1 MASKGTIALQLQINT
16 IFKDTKSAVAELNKS
31 LQNIKID
38 KSITNDFGSNL
49 IKSIKEKGQ
58 EIQDVMQKING
69 TEYTGVND
77 KYFNDLFKS
86 LSSKIEELKQL
97 QDNLKQ
103 LQISNKSQDP
113 SQDLATAKN
122 ELVSYQTELQKV
134 TKTVDTFEERLSQLD
149 PLDQAQAY
157 QNVSSA
163 LQKFK
168 AQQDVI
174 ATQVVD
180 QKKKI
185 ADLTTACGEY
195 AKKEKEVA
203 QAQTDVQ
210 EAQKDINKVLEEAD
224 RLQTAGL
231 DSMTGIKKATT
242 EHTKEINE
250 QAAALKAKEKA
261 EKEANQATEE
271 YRQAQIKIA
280 EAEKQATEAT
290 KERISALEQD
300 TTKTLIEYQSAAN
313 QGAKSTNDLS
323 AALESSIV
331 KWGSFTAIVHAAINA
346 VQDIVS
352 TYQELDDNLSAIS
365 AVSGIATESLWG
377 NMPQMID
384 NANSLALSVDDLTN
398 GMLLFYQQGLSTEE
412 TEIRLNAA
420 GKMAAISQQDL
431 STAVDQLTSTM
442 NAFGMSGDDAAN
454 VVDVFANMA
463 GKTATDVEELAT
475 AMARTASI
483 AKNAGMTFEQTTA
496 FIATM
501 EETTRLSAE
510 TIGNSMKSIIA
521 RFQKLKTDP
530 ESLLEDGVNAN
541 DIEKA
546 LKKANV
552 ALRDTEG
559 NFRNI
564 GDVIMELSAKWNTLD
579 TNTQKYIAT
588 MAAGTQ
594 QSSNFIALVSN
605 NQSNID
611 NLAYAMDAAGAAEQQ
626 FSAVSDN
633 LSSALKRL
641 DNNFTALKTSF
652 FNSSSSLTSFVNLL
666 ASAVGALAKIPGP
679 IKEISLV
686 MTALTLIMTKH
697 NLQVQ
702 KRIQSAY
709 QEVAVDAQSYAQ
721 KIADAKGNQAEITA
735 ILENVDAHARLI
747 AAKKGLNQAETEEL
761 VTKAKSAV
769 ANAAEAKELDIITKE
784 LNKSS
789 VSLANFG
796 SQGVG
801 IVSALKASFTSLF
814 SFISTSIAEI
824 GALAMANP
832 VLATIGVAL
841 AAVTA
846 GVAIYTTAINE
857 ESKAI
862 QENIDKLKE
871 EQETL
876 STEQQKHEE
885 NAQTLSD
892 YADKLKEAYKQG
904 QDLTDIKKELAEK
917 FSDEQDIVN
926 ATQGSYEDLA
936 NTLDEVI
943 KREEELAKQK
953 KYESAIAVEQERAA
967 ETDKFETAWNQR
979 NPFAKSKRA
988 SSRTYTD
995 RESGKELTEDQAK
1008 AQYRRET
1015 DEGVSWDTYKAA
1027 NFDEKIIYTLTN
1039 AEGKEFW
1046 SGTEEE
1052 YKEKIK
1058 ELAQNFYSADDA
1070 FNMLAQSGEASGDA
1084 VADTQKSKILSLI
1097 SQFGDSPFGED
1108 GKVTDVAKEQA
1119 QAIQETFAQAKEE
1132 LGVSFDD
1139 FYNFLLGNYSSLSDK
1154 AYQDIS
1160 NFVVNLNAKNQ
1171 QALEDG
1177 LDPSVGDQIISN
1189 AADNYEQH
1197 FQDAFSHLAD
1207 YDIISED
1214 DARNLSEKNLN
1225 LLVEAFDA
1233 GGKDA
1238 AKTLLDLIQGNLDD
1252 ALKNIKIEPDD
1263 LEGVIG
1269 QLETAIGDSIEN
1281 LDTSDLSN
1289 TLSQLFSAFDN
1300 GDINTSQ
1307 FILALQAIASTSD
1320 EANAALSPLISSL
1333 QSLSAAS
1340 QDSFTSMESVSQ
1352 TWSDFGTNLGY
1363 IQQLASDTGISLD
1376 ELKSVAEAL
1385 GMSVD
1390 EMIASGNLTQIG
1402 EQFFANAEDAET
1414 WANSLMGLTD
1424 SQLAQ
1429 AQAEQEAVAA
1439 NAQAAATEL
1448 ASRAADLEAKA
1459 ADIEATGA
1467 EINANNELIDSQGN
1481 VILSADEL
1489 ADAQKQVNEQFEATT
1504 PAVKKHNVANNKTA
1518 STYSKLAAEVRAYA
1532 SSLKSQSAEQKSA
1545 ADAATAKASYIA
1557 NLRTQLQSAKKDW
1570 QNYGK
1575 AAGSGS
1581 KGGGDRGGSGSAADN
1596 INEATEA
1603 LEEQKK
1609 ALQEQQKALEKS
1621 KQALE
1626 DQKKALEDQKK
1637 ALEETNKQLQEN
1649 YKLYV
1654 ELIKSRL
1661 NDEID
1666 RQTTRIEAFYDAIKD
1681 TIQSEIDSFNDQ
1693 LDALKKQADELKSK
1707 ADELQDAA
1715 EQQEDSI
1722 NKLYDAAQAYYDAA
1736 QDGLDNQIDSYDR
1749 VIDRNKEHID
1759 LLNEQKD
1766 AIQDQIDAL
1775 DTAADSESKLL
1786 ALEKARD
1793 ALANARN
1800 QKTRMVLTNGG
1811 GWRLR
1816 TDKSEISNA
1825 QSNLTSAQRDY
1836 QKEILERQQKKIE
1849 EQTNEIEKQNDNLE
1863 NIKSDLED
1871 QKDALDDIKDQWDK
1885 AQDALGKTT
1894 SELEEQTNLIRQFQY
1909 GNDASRLDQLSNF
1922 SGQVS
1927 NNNQQQQAASDATNR
1942 ANEASNKYDQ
1952 QSNEDVQ
1959 GSIAEAIKKLEEQ
1972 QNQADEALKQY
1983 FENQLSNNAETAQIQ
1998 QEMKDLIS
2006 QMVNGQIGQL
2016 ENFAQFYETINGALE
2031 QANTNASQT
2040 ADYINNINAAIDR
2053 YDEWSNRLDMTTDEI
2068 NQRQAIMNEIN
2079 NATLGS
2085 LLEGGSTFGQLQG
2098 QYEQIV
2104 RNNDEAERIQDQID
2118 GLDEQANVIQAQIDA
2133 LKEQENKIAEQEKEL
2148 SNANSNKT
2156 ANAAKAAGNTAA
2168 SGAKTAGLGIQ
2179 ANADKNTNQMV
2190 NALNG
2195 LNSKIEESMKQAA
2208 ADAAAKVVEN
2218 SSKGFSTLREAVGG
2232 PFGKFGSGSKG
2243 TQIGFSQGG
2252 VDDFT
2257 KTVAIHGTKNRPE
2270 LVLNN
2275 SQSAAL
2281 FKYIDSM
2288 TRIPTLSSA
2297 GSARNALMGFGTT
2310 NNTNNNGTNFTNCE
2324 FNVESNADNL
2334 DSLVQDLKQSASIRR

>member
-134 TKTVDTFEERLSQLD
+134 TKTVDTLGERLSQLD

-168 AQQDVI
+168 AQQDAI

-185 ADLTTACGEY
+185 ADLTTACDEY

-224 RLQTAGL
+224 RLQTSGL

-250 QAAALKAKEKA
+250 QAAALKAKEKI

-271 YRQAQIKIA
+271 YRQAQIKII

-331 KWGSFTAIVHAAINA
+331 KWGSFTAIVRAAINA

-365 AVSGIATESLWG
+365 AVSGITTESLWG

-442 NAFGMSGDDAAN
+442 NAFGMTGDDAAN

-521 RFQKLKTDP
+521 RFQKLKADP

-541 DIEKA
+541 DVEKA

-564 GDVIMELSAKWNTLD
+564 GDVIMELSAKWDTLD

-594 QSSNFIALVSN
+594 QSSNFIALVGN

-666 ASAVGALAKIPGP
+666 ASAVDALAKIPGP

-721 KIADAKGNQAEITA
+721 KIADAQGNQAEITA

-747 AAKKGLNQAETEEL
+747 AAKKGLNQTETEEL

-769 ANAAEAKELDIITKE
+769 ANAAEAKELDVITKE
-784 LNKSS
+784 LNKGSI
-789 VSLANFG
+789 SLANFG

-814 SFISTSIAEI
+814 SFISTSITEI

-832 VLATIGVAL
+832 VLAAIGVAL
-841 AAVTA
+841 ATVTA

-904 QDLTDIKKELAEK
+904 QDLTNIKKELAEK

-936 NTLDEVI
+936 NTLDDVI
-943 KREEELAKQK
+943 KKEEELAKQK
-953 KYESAIAVEQERAA
+953 KYESAVTGEQERAA
-967 ETDKFETAWNQR
+967 ETDKFETAWNQK
-979 NPFAKSKRA
+979 NPFAKSKRT
-988 SSRTYTD
+988 SSRTYID
-995 RESGKELTEDQAK
+995 RDSGKELTEEEAH
-1008 AQYRRET
+1008 AQHNKVNSK
-1015 DEGVSWDTYKAA
+1015 VSWDAYKAA
-1027 NFDEKIIYTLTN
+1027 NFNEKITYTLTD
-1039 AEGKEFW
+1039 AKGEPFW

-1052 YKEKIK
+1052 YKAKIK

-1119 QAIQETFAQAKEE
+1119 QAIQDTFAQAKEE

-1252 ALKNIKIEPDD
+1252 VLKNIKIEPDD

-1289 TLSQLFSAFDN
+1289 ILSQLFSAFDN
-1300 GDINTSQ
+1300 GDINTAQ

-1352 TWSDFGTNLGY
+1352 TWSDFGTNLSY

-1385 GMSVD
+1385 GMTID
-1390 EMIASGNLTQIG
+1390 EIIASANLTQIG
-1402 EQFFANAEDAET
+1402 TQFFANAENADT
-1414 WANSLMGLTD
+1414 LTNSLVGLTD

-1429 AQAEQEAVAA
+1429 AQAEQEAASA
-1439 NAQAAATEL
+1439 NAEAAAAQARSSATVL
-1448 ASRAADLEAKA
+1448 NAKA
-1459 ADIEATGA
+1459 DEIEAYAGTHSA
-1467 EINANNELIDSQGN
+1467 MNSLIPANSELMKSAID
-1481 VILSADEL
+1481 VAK
-1489 ADAQKQVNEQFEATT
+1489 AQKELNVQMEAET
-1504 PAVKKHNVANNKTA
+1504 PAVNDLTSSAKTT
-1518 STYSKLAAEVRAYA
+1518 SVTYGELAAKIRAYA
-1532 SSLKSQSAEQKSA
+1532 SELEASADKEDAAKVA
-1545 ADAATAKASYIA
+1545 ADAKASYIA

-1581 KGGGDRGGSGSAADN
+1581 KGGGSGGSGSAADN
-1596 INEATEA
+1596 VNEATEA
-1603 LEEQKK
+1603 LEKQKK

-1715 EQQEDSI
+1715 DQQEDSL

-1736 QDGLDNQIDSYDR
+1736 QDGLDNQIDAYDR
-1749 VIDRNKEHID
+1749 IIDHNKEHID

-1825 QSNLTSAQRDY
+1825 QSNLASAQRDY

-1849 EQTNEIEKQNDNLE
+1849 EQTDEIEKQNDNLE

-1909 GNDASRLDQLSNF
+1909 GNDASRQDQLSNF

-1972 QNQADEALKQY
+1972 QNQADEALKKY

-1998 QEMKDLIS
+1998 QEVKDLIN

-2079 NATLGS
+2079 NATLSS
-2085 LLEGGSTFGQLQG
+2085 LLEGGSTFGQLQE

-2104 RNNDEAERIQDQID
+2104 RNNDEAKRIQGQID
-2118 GLDEQANVIQAQIDA
+2118 GLGEQANVIQTQINA
-2133 LKEQENKIAEQEKEL
+2133 LKEQENKISEQEKEL

-2168 SGAKTAGLGIQ
+2168 SGAKTAGSGIQ
-2179 ANADKNTNQMV
+2179 TNADKNAGKIV
-2190 NALNG
+2190 NAI
-2195 LNSKIEESMKQAA
+2195 NSKDISVTIQET
-2208 ADAAAKVVEN
+2208 
-2218 SSKGFSTLREAVGG
+2218 SKGSGG
-2232 PFGKFGSGSKG
+2232 GSGKYLMARYNTG
-2243 TQIGFSQGG
+2243 GMLGFSHGG
-2252 VDDFT
+2252 VDDVT
-2257 KTVAIHGTKNRPE
+2257 TVAAVHGSKNRPE

-2297 GSARNALMGFGTT
+2297 GSARNALMGFSTT

>member
-122 ELVSYQTELQKV
+122 ELVSYQSELQKV
-134 TKTVDTFEERLSQLD
+134 TKTVDTLEERLSQLD

-168 AQQDVI
+168 AQQDAI

-250 QAAALKAKEKA
+250 QAAALKAKEKT

-271 YRQAQIKIA
+271 YRQAQIKIT

-331 KWGSFTAIVHAAINA
+331 KWGSFTAIVRAAINA

-365 AVSGIATESLWG
+365 AVSGITTESLWG

-521 RFQKLKTDP
+521 RFQKLKADP

-541 DIEKA
+541 DVEKA

-564 GDVIMELSAKWNTLD
+564 GDVIMELSAKWDTLD

-594 QSSNFIALVSN
+594 QSSNFIALVGN

-666 ASAVGALAKIPGP
+666 ASAVDALAKIPGP

-721 KIADAKGNQAEITA
+721 KIADAQGNQAEITA

-784 LNKSS
+784 LNKGS

-936 NTLDEVI
+936 NTLDDVI

-953 KYESAIAVEQERAA
+953 KYESAVTGEQERAA
-967 ETDKFETAWNQR
+967 ETDKFETAWNQK
-979 NPFAKSKRA
+979 NPFAKSKRT
-988 SSRTYTD
+988 SSRTYVD
-995 RESGKELTEDQAK
+995 RDSGKELTEEEAH
-1008 AQYRRET
+1008 AQHNKVNSK
-1015 DEGVSWDTYKAA
+1015 VSWDAYKAA
-1027 NFDEKIIYTLTN
+1027 NFDEKITYTLTD
-1039 AEGKEFW
+1039 AKGEPFW

-1052 YKEKIK
+1052 YKAKIK

-1119 QAIQETFAQAKEE
+1119 QAIQDTFAQAKEE

-1189 AADNYEQH
+1189 AANNYEQH

-1252 ALKNIKIEPDD
+1252 VLKNIEIKPDD
-1263 LEGVIG
+1263 LESVTE
-1269 QLETAIGDSIEN
+1269 QLKTAIGDSIEN

-1300 GDINTSQ
+1300 EDINTSQ

-1352 TWSDFGTNLGY
+1352 TWSDFGTNLSY

-1385 GMSVD
+1385 GTSVD

-1518 STYSKLAAEVRAYA
+1518 STYSELAAEVRAYA

-1581 KGGGDRGGSGSAADN
+1581 KGGGSGGSGSAADN
-1596 INEATEA
+1596 VNEATEA
-1603 LEEQKK
+1603 LEKQKK

-1666 RQTTRIEAFYDAIKD
+1666 RQTTRIEAFYGAIKD

-1707 ADELQDAA
+1707 ADELQDVAD
-1715 EQQEDSI
+1715 QQEDSL

-1736 QDGLDNQIDSYDR
+1736 QNGLDNQIDAYDR
-1749 VIDRNKEHID
+1749 IIDHNKEHID

-1825 QSNLTSAQRDY
+1825 QSNLASAQRDY

-1849 EQTNEIEKQNDNLE
+1849 EQTDEIEKQNDNLE

-1909 GNDASRLDQLSNF
+1909 GNDASRQDQLSNF

-1972 QNQADEALKQY
+1972 QNQADEALKKY

-1998 QEMKDLIS
+1998 QEMKDLIN

-2031 QANTNASQT
+2031 QANSNATQT

-2079 NATLGS
+2079 NATLSS
-2085 LLEGGSTFGQLQG
+2085 LLEGGSTFGQLQE

-2104 RNNDEAERIQDQID
+2104 RNNDEAKRIQGQID
-2118 GLDEQANVIQAQIDA
+2118 GLDEQANVIQTQINA
-2133 LKEQENKIAEQEKEL
+2133 LKEQENKISEQEKEL

-2168 SGAKTAGLGIQ
+2168 SGAKTAGSGIQ
-2179 ANADKNTNQMV
+2179 TNADKNAGRIV
-2190 NALNG
+2190 NAI
-2195 LNSKIEESMKQAA
+2195 NSKDISVTIQET
-2208 ADAAAKVVEN
+2208 
-2218 SSKGFSTLREAVGG
+2218 SKGSGG
-2232 PFGKFGSGSKG
+2232 GSGKYLMARYNTG
-2243 TQIGFSQGG
+2243 GMLGFSHGG
-2252 VDDFT
+2252 VDDVT
-2257 KTVAIHGTKNRPE
+2257 TVAAVHGSKNRPE

-2297 GSARNALMGFGTT
+2297 GSARNALMGFNTT

>member
-134 TKTVDTFEERLSQLD
+134 TKTVDTLEERLSQLD

-168 AQQDVI
+168 AQQDAI

-185 ADLTTACGEY
+185 ADLTTACDEY

-250 QAAALKAKEKA
+250 QAAALKAKEKT

-271 YRQAQIKIA
+271 YRQAQIKIT

-331 KWGSFTAIVHAAINA
+331 KWGSFTAIVRAAINA

-365 AVSGIATESLWG
+365 AVSGITTESLWG

-521 RFQKLKTDP
+521 RFQKLKADP

-541 DIEKA
+541 DVEKA

-564 GDVIMELSAKWNTLD
+564 GDVIMELSAKWDTLD

-594 QSSNFIALVSN
+594 QSSNFIALVGN

-666 ASAVGALAKIPGP
+666 ASAVDALAKIPGP

-721 KIADAKGNQAEITA
+721 KIADAQGNQAEITA

-769 ANAAEAKELDIITKE
+769 ANAAEAKELDVITKE
-784 LNKSS
+784 LNKGS

-936 NTLDEVI
+936 NTLDDVI

-953 KYESAIAVEQERAA
+953 KYESAVTGEQERAA
-967 ETDKFETAWNQR
+967 ETDKFETAWNQK
-979 NPFAKSKRA
+979 NPFAESKRT
-988 SSRTYTD
+988 SSRTYVD
-995 RESGKELTEDQAK
+995 RDSGKELTEEEAH
-1008 AQYRRET
+1008 AQHNKVNSK
-1015 DEGVSWDTYKAA
+1015 VSWDAYKAA
-1027 NFDEKIIYTLTN
+1027 NFDEKITYTLTN
-1039 AEGKEFW
+1039 AKGKKFW

-1119 QAIQETFAQAKEE
+1119 QAIQDTFAQAKEE

-1352 TWSDFGTNLGY
+1352 TWSDFGTNLSY

-1518 STYSKLAAEVRAYA
+1518 STYSELAAEVRAYA

-1581 KGGGDRGGSGSAADN
+1581 KGGGGSGGSGSAADN
-1596 INEATEA
+1596 VNEATEA
-1603 LEEQKK
+1603 LEKQKK
-1609 ALQEQQKALEKS
+1609 ALQEQEKALEKS

-1661 NDEID
+1661 NNEID

-1715 EQQEDSI
+1715 EQQEDSL

-1736 QDGLDNQIDSYDR
+1736 QDGLDNQIDSYDK

-1825 QSNLTSAQRDY
+1825 QSNLASAQRDY

-1849 EQTNEIEKQNDNLE
+1849 EQTDEIEKQNDNLE

-1909 GNDASRLDQLSNF
+1909 GNDASRQDQLSNF

-1972 QNQADEALKQY
+1972 QNQADEALKKY

-1998 QEMKDLIS
+1998 QEMKDLIN

-2085 LLEGGSTFGQLQG
+2085 LLEGGSTFGQLQE

-2104 RNNDEAERIQDQID
+2104 RNNDEAKRIQGQID
-2118 GLDEQANVIQAQIDA
+2118 GLDEQANVIQTQINA
-2133 LKEQENKIAEQEKEL
+2133 LKEQENKISEQEKEL

-2168 SGAKTAGLGIQ
+2168 SGAKTAGSGIQ
-2179 ANADKNTNQMV
+2179 TNADKNAGRIV
-2190 NALNG
+2190 NAI
-2195 LNSKIEESMKQAA
+2195 NSKDISVTIQET
-2208 ADAAAKVVEN
+2208 
-2218 SSKGFSTLREAVGG
+2218 SKGSGG
-2232 PFGKFGSGSKG
+2232 GSGKYLMARYNTG
-2243 TQIGFSQGG
+2243 GMLGFSHGG
-2252 VDDFT
+2252 VDDVT
-2257 KTVAIHGTKNRPE
+2257 TVAAVHGSKNRPE

-2297 GSARNALMGFGTT
+2297 GSARNALMGFNTT

>member
-134 TKTVDTFEERLSQLD
+134 TKTVDTLEERLSQLD

-168 AQQDVI
+168 VQQDAI

-271 YRQAQIKIA
+271 YRQVQIKIA

-313 QGAKSTNDLS
+313 QSAKSTNDLS

-331 KWGSFTAIVHAAINA
+331 KWGSFTAIVRAAINA

-377 NMPQMID
+377 DMPQMID

-454 VVDVFANMA
+454 VVDVFAKIA

-530 ESLLEDGVNAN
+530 DSLLEDGVNAN

-564 GDVIMELSAKWNTLD
+564 GDVIMELSAKWDTLD

-594 QSSNFIALVSN
+594 QSSNFIALVGN

-626 FSAVSDN
+626 FSVVSDN

-652 FNSSSSLTSFVNLL
+652 FDSSSSLTSFVNLL
-666 ASAVGALAKIPGP
+666 ASAVDALAKIPGP

-702 KRIQSAY
+702 KRIQNAY

-721 KIADAKGNQAEITA
+721 KIADAQGNQAEITA

-747 AAKKGLNQAETEEL
+747 AAKKGLNQTETEEL

-769 ANAAEAKELDIITKE
+769 ANAAEAKELDVITKE
-784 LNKSS
+784 LNKGSI
-789 VSLANFG
+789 SLANFG

-824 GALAMANP
+824 GALAMSNP
-832 VLATIGVAL
+832 VLAAIGVAL

-846 GVAIYTTAINE
+846 GVAIYTAAINE

-862 QENIDKLKE
+862 QKNIDKLKE

-876 STEQQKHEE
+876 NTEQQKHEE

-892 YADKLKEAYKQG
+892 YAGKLKEAYKQG

-936 NTLDEVI
+936 NTLDDVI

-953 KYESAIAVEQERAA
+953 KYESAIAGEQERAA

-979 NPFAKSKRA
+979 NPFAKSKRT

-1015 DEGVSWDTYKAA
+1015 GEGVSWDTYKAA
-1027 NFDEKIIYTLTN
+1027 NFDEKITYTLTD
-1039 AEGKEFW
+1039 AKGEPFW

-1052 YKEKIK
+1052 YKAKIK

-1119 QAIQETFAQAKEE
+1119 QAIQDTFAQAKEE

-1139 FYNFLLGNYSSLSDK
+1139 FYNFLFGNYSSLSDK

-1160 NFVVNLNAKNQ
+1160 NFVVNLNTKNQ

-1189 AADNYEQH
+1189 AANNYEQH

-1252 ALKNIKIEPDD
+1252 VLKNIEIKPDD
-1263 LEGVIG
+1263 LESVTE
-1269 QLETAIGDSIEN
+1269 QLKTAIGDSIEN

-1289 TLSQLFSAFDN
+1289 TLSQLFSAFN
-1300 GDINTSQ
+1300 GGDINTSQ

-1333 QSLSAAS
+1333 QSLSAVS

-1352 TWSDFGTNLGY
+1352 TWSDFGTNLSY
-1363 IQQLASDTGISLD
+1363 IQQMASDTGISLD

-1518 STYSKLAAEVRAYA
+1518 STYSELAAEVRAYA

-1545 ADAATAKASYIA
+1545 ADAATAKANYIA

-1581 KGGGDRGGSGSAADN
+1581 KGGGGSGGRGSAADN
-1596 INEATEA
+1596 VNEATEA
-1603 LEEQKK
+1603 LEKQKK

-1626 DQKKALEDQKK
+1626 DQKKALENQKK

-1681 TIQSEIDSFNDQ
+1681 TIQSEIDSFNNQ

-1715 EQQEDSI
+1715 EQQEDSL

-1736 QDGLDNQIDSYDR
+1736 QDGLDNQIDSYDK

-1849 EQTNEIEKQNDNLE
+1849 EQTDEIEKQNDNLE

-1871 QKDALDDIKDQWDK
+1871 QKDVLDDIKDQWDK

-1909 GNDASRLDQLSNF
+1909 GNDASRQDQLSNF

-1998 QEMKDLIS
+1998 QEMKDLIN

-2133 LKEQENKIAEQEKEL
+2133 LKEQENKISEQEKEL

-2168 SGAKTAGLGIQ
+2168 SGARAAGAGVQ
-2179 ANADKNTNQMV
+2179 QSVDNA
-2190 NALNG
+2190 A
-2195 LNSKIEESMKQAA
+2195 SKISRTIAEKEF
-2208 ADAAAKVVEN
+2208 KVEVHEN
-2218 SSKGFSTLREAVGG
+2218 SRVGNQGSTRVGNKQISAIMNVGGTLGFSR
-2232 PFGKFGSGSKG
+2232 
-2243 TQIGFSQGG
+2243 GG
-2252 VDDFT
+2252 VDDVT
-2257 KTVAIHGTKNRPE
+2257 RTVAVHGTKNRPE
-2270 LVLNN
+2270 LILNN

>member
-1 MASKGTIALQLQINT
+1 MATKGNINLQLNINT
-16 IFKDTKSAVAELNKS
+16 QFTNVKSAVDAFQKQLS
-31 LQNIKID
+31 NIKID
-38 KSITNDFGSNL
+38 ANFSNSKGLADNFSKQADQIKAKLQELNNFDFNSRSSKDYANLLLDIKTQYAQLSAAVNDYKVSL
-49 IKSIKEKGQ
+49 EKEKSEVQDKLKTEQ
-58 EIQDVMQKING
+58 EN
-69 TEYTGVND
+69 
-77 KYFNDLFKS
+77 
-86 LSSKIEELKQL
+86 L
-97 QDNLKQ
+97 QTL
-103 LQISNKSQDP
+103 
-113 SQDLATAKN
+113 
-122 ELVSYQTELQKV
+122 
-134 TKTVDTFEERLSQLD
+134 
-149 PLDQAQAY
+149 
-157 QNVSSA
+157 
-163 LQKFK
+163 
-168 AQQDVI
+168 
-174 ATQVVD
+174 
-180 QKKKI
+180 
-185 ADLTTACGEY
+185 
-195 AKKEKEVA
+195 KEK
-203 QAQTDVQ
+203 
-210 EAQKDINKVLEEAD
+210 
-224 RLQTAGL
+224 
-231 DSMTGIKKATT
+231 S
-242 EHTKEINE
+242 
-250 QAAALKAKEKA
+250 KA
-261 EKEANQATEE
+261 EKEYIDGFQAYHKALAEAKAQNRELIDDEKLLVATYSSETRTMKQLKEDHKNTNQAKRESQAEIKKLQAANKSYTDLLKTESNVQTRIKTAIETTTAARQDE
-271 YRQAQIKIA
+271 YTAAKNQEAANKSNAAQLQKQT
-280 EAEKQATEAT
+280 EAQNKQAETIRKAAEEEKKAQQIWQQASST
-290 KERISALEQD
+290 FVDDFQKAASSSDELTSALDRQI
-300 TTKTLIEYQSAAN
+300 TKWTSLGFIVAT
-313 QGAKSTNDLS
+313 AKR
-323 AALESSIV
+323 
-331 KWGSFTAIVHAAINA
+331 AIS
-346 VQDIVS
+346 DIVQ

-365 AVSGIATESLWG
+365 AVSGIATDQLWG
-377 NMPQMID
+377 DMPQMID
-384 NANSLALSVDDLTN
+384 NANNLALSIDDLTN

-431 STAVDQLTSTM
+431 ATAVDQLTSTM
-442 NAFGMSGDDAAN
+442 NAFGMEGDDAAN

-483 AKNAGMTFEQTTA
+483 AKNAGMSFEQTTA

-530 ESLLEDGVNAN
+530 DSLLEDGVNAN
-541 DIEKA
+541 DVEKA
-546 LKKANV
+546 LKKADV

-564 GDVIMELSAKWNTLD
+564 GDVIMELSAKWDTLD

-594 QSSNFIALVSN
+594 QSSNFIALVGNYSSN
-605 NQSNID
+605 VA
-611 NLAYAMDAAGAAEQQ
+611 NLAYAMDSAGAAEQQ
-626 FSAVSDN
+626 FSAVSN
-633 LSSALKRL
+633 NISSALTRL
-641 DNNFTALKTSF
+641 DNNWTKLKTSF
-652 FNSSSSLTSFVNLL
+652 SDGRNIIVDVVDVFSNFVGFLADIGPGAITASAGIALLTTKIVLGTIATQKRYATEKLLSVVATSSLSANKKKLALDALLEAQQKKLNKAQAENLL
-666 ASAVGALAKIPGP
+666 LAQGIPPADAATIAGSYGVATANGIQTFSWEALKLQIYKVIEALWLFIANPVGA
-679 IKEISLV
+679 
-686 MTALTLIMTKH
+686 T
-697 NLQVQ
+697 
-702 KRIQSAY
+702 
-709 QEVAVDAQSYAQ
+709 
-721 KIADAKGNQAEITA
+721 ITA
-735 ILENVDAHARLI
+735 IAAALGI
-747 AAKKGLNQAETEEL
+747 AIGTWALYKDSLKET
-761 VTKAKSAV
+761 
-769 ANAAEAKELDIITKE
+769 AKET
-784 LNKSS
+784 
-789 VSLANFG
+789 
-796 SQGVG
+796 Q
-801 IVSALKASFTSLF
+801 
-814 SFISTSIAEI
+814 
-824 GALAMANP
+824 
-832 VLATIGVAL
+832 
-841 AAVTA
+841 
-846 GVAIYTTAINE
+846 NE
-857 ESKAI
+857 
-862 QENIDKLKE
+862 IDKLKE
-871 EQETL
+871 
-876 STEQQKHEE
+876 SIAAH
-885 NAQTLSD
+885 
-892 YADKLKEAYKQG
+892 KEAQKTYEQDAQSLDDYVNKLREAKKNG
-904 QDLTDIKKELAEK
+904 EDLTDIKNEIAEA
-917 FSDEQDIVN
+917 FSDEQDVVI
-926 ATQGSYEDLA
+926 ACQGSYENLIDTLEDTIKKKKELA
-936 NTLDEVI
+936 QQEAYQALKEESQNRKNEKAQLKKEWENKKTAGSESSFKTVYKDSSGKEVNLNDYTRQDVQVGSSYLSGSTTRKETNT
-943 KREEELAKQK
+943 ELAK
-953 KYESAIAVEQERAA
+953 RLGFTA
-967 ETDKFETAWNQR
+967 ETIWTIEDNAGNKLFE
-979 NPFAKSKRA
+979 
-988 SSRTYTD
+988 
-995 RESGKELTEDQAK
+995 
-1008 AQYRRET
+1008 
-1015 DEGVSWDTYKAA
+1015 
-1027 NFDEKIIYTLTN
+1027 
-1039 AEGKEFW
+1039 
-1046 SGTEEE
+1046 GTEEQ
-1052 YKEKIK
+1052 YNAKIK
-1058 ELAQNFYSADDA
+1058 ELTANFYSANDVA
-1070 FNMLAQSGEASGDA
+1070 NTMLQTGFSAESAG
-1084 VADTQKSKILSLI
+1084 SKLSNQQYSQTLSLV
-1097 SQFGDSPFGED
+1097 SQFANSDFLED
-1108 GKVTDVAKEQA
+1108 GQITEKAQQEVAEIEKYYDEIIA
-1119 QAIQETFAQAKEE
+1119 G
-1132 LGVSFDD
+1132 LGVSQEDFLAFLRGDMSELSRETVDILTNQFNQDFGDIISTNDPSAALMSSVQQNIKKGFDD
-1139 FYNFLLGNYSSLSDK
+1139 AVLALIDQGVISQEQAEKLGYSAVQTLKTALDTGGAEFASS
-1154 AYQDIS
+1154 IS
-1160 NFVVNLNAKNQ
+1160 NSLQEIINNATSEIEPDEL
-1171 QALEDG
+1171 LE
-1177 LDPSVGDQIISN
+1177 ISN
-1189 AADNYEQH
+1189 AL
-1197 FQDAFSHLAD
+1197 QDGLANID
-1207 YDIISED
+1207 WSTGDGISE
-1214 DARNLSEKNLN
+1214 
-1225 LLVEAFDA
+1225 F
-1233 GGKDA
+1233 
-1238 AKTLLDLIQGNLDD
+1238 
-1252 ALKNIKIEPDD
+1252 
-1263 LEGVIG
+1263 LEQLT
-1269 QLETAIGDSIEN
+1269 QLETAFPE
-1281 LDTSDLSN
+1281 LT
-1289 TLSQLFSAFDN
+1289 SQLENIREAFGESKIAALALNDAYNQTANATEFFTTATGDGFDSFSAMQAAAEAA
-1300 GDINTSQ
+1300 GLS
-1307 FILALQAIASTSD
+1307 LADLNYYLDEATGHWMMASD
-1320 EANAALSPLISSL
+1320 EAANYAQQIYNADTAQANALLSSAAMKNSL
-1333 QSLSAAS
+1333 LEEVTGMNSAAMAAEGLSAA
-1340 QDSFTSMESVSQ
+1340 QITAAMQ
-1352 TWSDFGTNLGY
+1352 TLSAKK
-1363 IQQLASDTGISLD
+1363 AS
-1376 ELKSVAEAL
+1376 
-1385 GMSVD
+1385 
-1390 EMIASGNLTQIG
+1390 
-1402 EQFFANAEDAET
+1402 
-1414 WANSLMGLTD
+1414 
-1424 SQLAQ
+1424 
-1429 AQAEQEAVAA
+1429 
-1439 NAQAAATEL
+1439 AQAAVDEAQTEYDAAMSSVSSAE
-1448 ASRAADLEAKA
+1448 ASAQASSDKVDTASANANEMVKLTEEEIQKIAEQYPDAAAALGIGQTASGEIGLHSGKNLVTKA
-1459 ADIEATGA
+1459 QKDIIEAA
-1467 EINANNELIDSQGN
+1467 LKLSKAKENLSNINNAQVVL
-1481 VILSADEL
+1481 
-1489 ADAQKQVNEQFEATT
+1489 DA
-1504 PAVKKHNVANNKTA
+1504 
-1518 STYSKLAAEVRAYA
+1518 YSKNLFGAKKGVDGLSKA
-1532 SSLKSQSAEQKSA
+1532 SS
-1545 ADAATAKASYIA
+1545 
-1557 NLRTQLQSAKKDW
+1557 
-1570 QNYGK
+1570 G
-1575 AAGSGS
+1575 
-1581 KGGGDRGGSGSAADN
+1581 GGSGGGGAAEAS
-1596 INEATEA
+1596 NELTDA
-1603 LEEQKK
+1603 LEAQKK
-1609 ALQEQQKALEKS
+1609 ALQEQEKALEKS

-1637 ALEETNKQLQEN
+1637 ALEETNKKLQEN

-1681 TIQSEIDSFNDQ
+1681 TIQSEIDSFNNQ

-1715 EQQEDSI
+1715 EQQEDSL

-1736 QDGLDNQIDSYDR
+1736 QNGLDNQIDSYDK

-1825 QSNLTSAQRDY
+1825 QSNLASAQRDY

-1849 EQTNEIEKQNDNLE
+1849 EQTDEIEKQNDNLE

-1871 QKDALDDIKDQWDK
+1871 QKDVLDDIKDQWDK

-1909 GNDASRLDQLSNF
+1909 GNDASRQDQLSNF

-1972 QNQADEALKQY
+1972 QNQADEALKKY

-1998 QEMKDLIS
+1998 QEMKDLIN

-2104 RNNDEAERIQDQID
+2104 RNNDEAEKIQDQID

-2195 LNSKIEESMKQAA
+2195 LNSKIEQSMKQAA

>member
-1 MASKGTIALQLQINT
+1 MASKGTVALQLQIDT
-16 IFKDTKSAVAELNKS
+16 TFKNAKEAVASLNKT
-31 LQNIKID
+31 LEGIKVNS
-38 KSITNDFGSNL
+38 SITNASGEKIVTDAKAKAKEIQEILNQIQGSNY
-49 IKSIKEKGQ
+49 
-58 EIQDVMQKING
+58 N
-69 TEYTGVND
+69 GVND
-77 KYFNDLFKS
+77 KIFNNLFKQ
-86 LSSKIEELKQL
+86 LESKASELKTL
-97 QDNLKQ
+97 QDQLKNIDLNNQSSNPSLDLVNAQDELKNFEKELEVANQ
-103 LQISNKSQDP
+103 L
-113 SQDLATAKN
+113 
-122 ELVSYQTELQKV
+122 
-134 TKTVDTFEERLSQLD
+134 VDE
-149 PLDQAQAY
+149 A
-157 QNVSSA
+157 
-163 LQKFK
+163 
-168 AQQDVI
+168 
-174 ATQVVD
+174 
-180 QKKKI
+180 KKKQDQLSYNKTSDSYREATEAVKSYTAEQNNLIAKVENQKTAI
-185 ADLTTACGEY
+185 ADLEEKQRQYNQSQNEATEVQNQINTALE
-195 AKKEKEVA
+195 
-203 QAQTDVQ
+203 QTD
-210 EAQKDINKVLEEAD
+210 KVLEETN
-224 RLQTAGL
+224 RIREQGL
-231 DSMTGIKKATT
+231 DSMSGQKGMLRELDKEQRENATSAENSADAQENLNNKQAEGT
-242 EHTKEINE
+242 QSAENLASSTKEVGD
-250 QAAALKAKEKA
+250 
-261 EKEANQATEE
+261 
-271 YRQAQIKIA
+271 AQG
-280 EAEKQATEAT
+280 E
-290 KERISALEQD
+290 
-300 TTKTLIEYQSAAN
+300 AAN
-313 QGAKSTNDLS
+313 NTNKLS
-323 AALESSIV
+323 ATLDTAIV
-331 KWGSFTAIVHAAINA
+331 KWVSFRAIVQTAKRA
-346 VQDIVS
+346 VEDIVQ

-365 AVSGIATESLWG
+365 AVSGIATDQLWG

-398 GMLLFYQQGLSTEE
+398 GMLLFYQQGLSAEE

-431 STAVDQLTSTM
+431 ATAVDQLTSTM
-442 NAFGMSGDDAAN
+442 NAFDMEGEDAQN
-454 VVDVFANMA
+454 VVDVFASMA

-541 DIEKA
+541 DVEKA
-546 LKKANV
+546 LKKADV

-564 GDVIMELSAKWNTLD
+564 GDVIMELSSKWDTLD

-594 QSSNFIALVSN
+594 QSSNFIALVGN
-605 NQSNID
+605 YQSNVN
-611 NLAYAMDAAGAAEQQ
+611 NLAYAMDSAGASEQQ
-626 FSAVSDN
+626 FEAISSN
-633 LSSALKRL
+633 LSSAFIRL
-641 DNNFTALKTSF
+641 ENEWTRLKTSF
-652 FNSSSSLTSFVNLL
+652 ADGKNIISSAVDVLSNLL
-666 ASAVGALAKIPGP
+666 HFISDIGPTATLAGGGILLLTTRIVALTVAETARQKIQKLNTVLDTKSYENYNKLAAKIVLVVASFLGLNEAQTQNLL
-679 IKEISLV
+679 IKTGLS
-686 MTALTLIMTKH
+686 
-697 NLQVQ
+697 
-702 KRIQSAY
+702 
-709 QEVAVDAQSYAQ
+709 AVDA
-721 KIADAKGNQAEITA
+721 
-735 ILENVDAHARLI
+735 
-747 AAKKGLNQAETEEL
+747 EEL
-761 VTKAKSAV
+761 VNSAAITGANSVQAASWQLLTGAISGAAKAAW
-769 ANAAEAKELDIITKE
+769 AFIT
-784 LNKSS
+784 SP
-789 VSLANFG
+789 
-796 SQGVG
+796 VG
-801 IVSALKASFTSLF
+801 L
-814 SFISTSIAEI
+814 
-824 GALAMANP
+824 
-832 VLATIGVAL
+832 AL

-846 GVAIYTTAINE
+846 AVGVAALAY
-857 ESKAI
+857 SSY
-862 QENIDKLKE
+862 IDRQKE
-871 EQETL
+871 EATILQDQIDSLKQSAET
-876 STEQQKHEE
+876 H
-885 NAQTLSD
+885 
-892 YADKLKEAYKQG
+892 KEAAQNYIDESNKLEDYIERLQQAKENG
-904 QDLTDIKKELAEK
+904 EDLTDIRKEI
-917 FSDEQDIVN
+917 SDSFDEEALGVDATKTSYDKLTAALQDNI
-926 ATQGSYEDLA
+926 D
-936 NTLDEVI
+936 
-943 KREEELAKQK
+943 KREELIKQETYARLKDEANEKKKEAEQLKNNQKNKKAVGAKITDNSGKEISQEDFEKQYNTNAKKASVGSTYAANSGSSETKEAFAKRMGFTYKVEYEIQDANGNSLFTGTEEDLKKKLAELGKNFYTSSDAT
-953 KYESAIAVEQERAA
+953 IAVEESGLNISDSGLNQSQYSKTLSLVSKYSNENILDGNGDVTDKAQKA
-967 ETDKFETAWNQR
+967 VSELKTFYDQLIQQTGASYDQFIALVNGQETDMSNQVYDAVVQAMSVWGNYANST
-979 NPFAKSKRA
+979 NPAV
-988 SSRTYTD
+988 
-995 RESGKELTEDQAK
+995 QAIEK
-1008 AQYRRET
+1008 QFQ
-1015 DEGVSWDTYKAA
+1015 DIDDTYKKNIDRLKDIKIELPESIIDDASYSLVNSLATAIDTGGEDFAKALAEPLTNLLSDAA
-1027 NFDEKIIYTLTN
+1027 NEIDPSDFSSVVDTIENGLASIDWSDGSSIESYISTLKELEAQYPQLATYIDAIIQSFNDSNVAILRLQDSMNSVTSATDFLSTAVNDGYDSIAEMESAAEAAGLKLSDLGFYLDETSVKWKILSSSAQEA
-1039 AEGKEFW
+1039 AEGIRQADEATANNIV
-1046 SGTEEE
+1046 SDQ
-1052 YKEKIK
+1052 IK
-1058 ELAQNFYSADDA
+1058 ANSALSVIAGLNAQKVAQKGLSMTELAAAQASLVAAKKDADA
-1070 FNMLAQSGEASGDA
+1070 QVKLAQSAVDAAQSIVDTYNGRVTAAGEASNAQSQEVDINKENLQAEVDA
-1084 VADTQKSKILSLI
+1084 YNSAMDGIVTRYPDGAAAEGIAKGGGATVA
-1097 SQFGDSPFGED
+1097 GGA
-1108 GKVTDVAKEQA
+1108 GKVLSAAELNASKA
-1119 QAIQETFAQAKEE
+1119 QEM
-1132 LGVSFDD
+1132 L
-1139 FYNFLLGNYSSLSDK
+1139 DK
-1154 AYQDIS
+1154 A
-1160 NFVVNLNAKNQ
+1160 K
-1171 QALEDG
+1171 
-1177 LDPSVGDQIISN
+1177 
-1189 AADNYEQH
+1189 
-1197 FQDAFSHLAD
+1197 
-1207 YDIISED
+1207 
-1214 DARNLSEKNLN
+1214 
-1225 LLVEAFDA
+1225 
-1233 GGKDA
+1233 
-1238 AKTLLDLIQGNLDD
+1238 
-1252 ALKNIKIEPDD
+1252 
-1263 LEGVIG
+1263 
-1269 QLETAIGDSIEN
+1269 
-1281 LDTSDLSN
+1281 
-1289 TLSQLFSAFDN
+1289 
-1300 GDINTSQ
+1300 
-1307 FILALQAIASTSD
+1307 
-1320 EANAALSPLISSL
+1320 AALSAAQEQANQINDAIGILDAYKSSVL
-1333 QSLSAAS
+1333 GAS
-1340 QDSFTSMESVSQ
+1340 
-1352 TWSDFGTNLGY
+1352 N
-1363 IQQLASDTGISLD
+1363 
-1376 ELKSVAEAL
+1376 
-1385 GMSVD
+1385 
-1390 EMIASGNLTQIG
+1390 
-1402 EQFFANAEDAET
+1402 
-1414 WANSLMGLTD
+1414 
-1424 SQLAQ
+1424 
-1429 AQAEQEAVAA
+1429 
-1439 NAQAAATEL
+1439 
-1448 ASRAADLEAKA
+1448 
-1459 ADIEATGA
+1459 
-1467 EINANNELIDSQGN
+1467 
-1481 VILSADEL
+1481 
-1489 ADAQKQVNEQFEATT
+1489 
-1504 PAVKKHNVANNKTA
+1504 AVKGLGD
-1518 STYSKLAAEVRAYA
+1518 S
-1532 SSLKSQSAEQKSA
+1532 
-1545 ADAATAKASYIA
+1545 
-1557 NLRTQLQSAKKDW
+1557 
-1570 QNYGK
+1570 
-1575 AAGSGS
+1575 S
-1581 KGGGDRGGSGSAADN
+1581 KGGSGGGAAEKS
-1596 INEATEA
+1596 NELTDA
-1603 LEEQKK
+1603 LEAQKK
-1609 ALQEQQKALEKS
+1609 ALQEQQKALE
-1621 KQALE
+1621 
-1626 DQKKALEDQKK
+1626 DQKKALENQKK

-1715 EQQEDSI
+1715 EQQEDSL

-1736 QDGLDNQIDSYDR
+1736 QDGLDNQIDSYDK

-1766 AIQDQIDAL
+1766 AIQDQINAL

-1825 QSNLTSAQRDY
+1825 QSNLASAQRDY

-1849 EQTNEIEKQNDNLE
+1849 EQTDEIEKQNDNLE

-1909 GNDASRLDQLSNF
+1909 GNDASRQDQLSNF

-1972 QNQADEALKQY
+1972 QNQADEALKKY

-1998 QEMKDLIS
+1998 QEMKDLIN

-2104 RNNDEAERIQDQID
+2104 RNNDEAEKIQDQID

-2156 ANAAKAAGNTAA
+2156 TNAAKAAGNTAA

-2195 LNSKIEESMKQAA
+2195 LNSKIEQSMKQAA

-2232 PFGKFGSGSKG
+2232 PFGKSGSGSKG

>member
-1 MASKGTIALQLQINT
+1 MASKGTINLQLNIDTQFKNVNT
-16 IFKDTKSAVAELNKS
+16 AVANFQKALS
-31 LQNIKID
+31 NIKID
-38 KSITNDFGSNL
+38 NNFLNVNGIANTFQTQ
-49 IKSIKEKGQ
+49 IE
-58 EIQDVMQKING
+58 EIQ
-69 TEYTGVND
+69 
-77 KYFNDLFKS
+77 KS
-86 LSSKIEELKQL
+86 LSQASTFELSGSSLNEYQDLLKSIQNQYSSLKSSVTDYQVALNNSKDAIQAQITQETQAADAAKKKA
-97 QDNLKQ
+97 DNLRT
-103 LQISNKSQDP
+103 QIS
-113 SQDLATAKN
+113 
-122 ELVSYQTELQKV
+122 EIV
-134 TKTVDTFEERLSQLD
+134 T
-149 PLDQAQAY
+149 
-157 QNVSSA
+157 
-163 LQKFK
+163 
-168 AQQDVI
+168 
-174 ATQVVD
+174 
-180 QKKKI
+180 
-185 ADLTTACGEY
+185 
-195 AKKEKEVA
+195 
-203 QAQTDVQ
+203 
-210 EAQKDINKVLEEAD
+210 
-224 RLQTAGL
+224 
-231 DSMTGIKKATT
+231 
-242 EHTKEINE
+242 
-250 QAAALKAKEKA
+250 LKAAQEDIAKTGRE
-261 EKEANQATEE
+261 ATEE
-271 YRQAQIKIA
+271 EKALAEKYKDTNTNLKSLRASLGHANKDYNEHNQKLQELLETQKSYESIGEQIIDITKKTGDEIKTATNARKEEVEVAKQESEAQRAAARAAEEKAKADAKAA
-280 EAEKQATEAT
+280 EAEREALEASKQRVAV
-290 KERISALEQD
+290 LEQD
-300 TTKTLIEYQSAAN
+300 TNSTLIEYQKVTT
-313 QGAKSTNDLS
+313 QGAAATDSLS
-323 AALESSIV
+323 SALESSII
-331 KWGSFTAIVHAAINA
+331 KWGSFTAIVRTAISA
-346 VQDIVS
+346 IKDIVS

-377 NMPQMID
+377 DMPQMID
-384 NANSLALSVDDLTN
+384 NANKLALSVDDLTN

-442 NAFGMSGDDAAN
+442 NAFNMTGEDAQN

-521 RFQKLKTDP
+521 RFQKLKEDP
-530 ESLLEDGVNAN
+530 DSLLEDGVNAN
-541 DIEKA
+541 DVEKA
-546 LKKANV
+546 LKKADV

-564 GDVIMELSAKWNTLD
+564 GDVIMELSAKWDTLD

-594 QSSNFIALVSN
+594 QSSNFIALVGN
-605 NQSNID
+605 YQSNVD
-611 NLAYAMDAAGAAEQQ
+611 NLAYAMDSAGAAEEQ
-626 FSAVSDN
+626 FQAVGNN
-633 LSSALKRL
+633 LSAALQRL

-652 FNSSSSLTSFVNLL
+652 LEDTGALTAFINVLAGFVDI
-666 ASAVGALAKIPGP
+666 LAKIPGP
-679 IKEISLV
+679 IKTIAIVTTAWTLV
-686 MTALTLIMTKH
+686 MAKH

-702 KRIQSAY
+702 KKVASAR
-709 QEVAVDAQSYAQ
+709 QEMAIEIQSYAQ
-721 KIADAKGNQAEITA
+721 KIKNAQGNDAEFNA
-735 ILENVDAHARLI
+735 IIENVEAHAKLT
-747 AAKKGLNQAETEEL
+747 AAVKGLNEVETEAL
-761 VTKAKSAV
+761 VTKAKSIVMNTKQIQSIDEITKKLNKGSTSLMNYSVEGKTVTSVFASMGESIGGVAGSLVKAIPYVGAV
-769 ANAAEAKELDIITKE
+769 IGVLSVVNAVLKSIFGIDIVGSIEDWIKNGVEKFRDSIDHSLKHTTEKLENFKEEIKSLKDESKELD
-784 LNKSS
+784 S
-789 VSLANFG
+789 
-796 SQGVG
+796 
-801 IVSALKASFTSLF
+801 
-814 SFISTSIAEI
+814 
-824 GALAMANP
+824 
-832 VLATIGVAL
+832 
-841 AAVTA
+841 
-846 GVAIYTTAINE
+846 
-857 ESKAI
+857 
-862 QENIDKLKE
+862 
-871 EQETL
+871 TL
-876 STEQQKHEE
+876 STIEDYSDRLQEAHDNNESLDSLRQEILDNIDSEKLGID
-885 NAQTLSD
+885 TLT
-892 YADKLKEAYKQG
+892 A
-904 QDLTDIKKELAEK
+904 
-917 FSDEQDIVN
+917 
-926 ATQGSYEDLA
+926 SYEDLTGALENYYKIQQQEADKKVAEYIREQTEA
-936 NTLDEVI
+936 NKTTQDYYKNQTSNYI
-943 KREEELAKQK
+943 
-953 KYESAIAVEQERAA
+953 
-967 ETDKFETAWNQR
+967 ETDDNGPLSGKAYIGKDGKQIYTTDFLAEYNGNKENDEDYDTYAKRMGYTIFTSPKYAIQTIDGQWNYYDTAEEAKEALNQLEADATKIILNQNEADALVRDALTNNANSSVAELDPTVLSLAIQSYYKNIGSAFETGTNTFTQDFLDFQNSVTQLSTTA
-979 NPFAKSKRA
+979 
-988 SSRTYTD
+988 
-995 RESGKELTEDQAK
+995 
-1008 AQYRRET
+1008 
-1015 DEGVSWDTYKAA
+1015 GVTLQDALNYLNG
-1027 NFDEKIIYTLTN
+1027 NFDQLSTDTIQKI
-1039 AEGKEFW
+1039 
-1046 SGTEEE
+1046 
-1052 YKEKIK
+1052 
-1058 ELAQNFYSADDA
+1058 Q
-1070 FNMLAQSGEASGDA
+1070 
-1084 VADTQKSKILSLI
+1084 DTSSNENKALQ
-1097 SQFGDSPFGED
+1097 
-1108 GKVTDVAKEQA
+1108 
-1119 QAIQETFAQAKEE
+1119 QAIGSQTQ
-1132 LGVSFDD
+1132 
-1139 FYNFLLGNYSSLSDK
+1139 
-1154 AYQDIS
+1154 AYQDSIDQLRTS
-1160 NFVVNLNAKNQ
+1160 LSEQGVILDEDTAEKIGLGPLREIQEVVESTGPKVANELIKLYNNGFNNILNGIKIDPDSLDGVKEQ
-1171 QALEDG
+1171 LENA
-1177 LDPSVGDQIISN
+1177 VGDL
-1189 AADNYEQH
+1189 ADNL
-1197 FQDAFSHLAD
+1197 DLS
-1207 YDIISED
+1207 
-1214 DARNLSEKNLN
+1214 NLSEAFSELLN
-1225 LLVEAFDA
+1225 SY
-1233 GGKDA
+1233 
-1238 AKTLLDLIQGNLDD
+1238 LDGSI
-1252 ALKNIKIEPDD
+1252 
-1263 LEGVIG
+1263 
-1269 QLETAIGDSIEN
+1269 DS
-1281 LDTSDLSN
+1281 T
-1289 TLSQLFSAFDN
+1289 
-1300 GDINTSQ
+1300 Q
-1307 FILALQAIASTSD
+1307 FLMALQAISSGSTD
-1320 EANAALSPLISSL
+1320 AAENLSGLVSTM
-1333 QSLSAAS
+1333 QQVTAAS

-1352 TWSDFGTNLGY
+1352 TWSDFGTNLSY

-1376 ELKSVAEAL
+1376 QLKSVAEAL
-1385 GMSVD
+1385 GMTID
-1390 EMIASGNLTQIG
+1390 EIVASANLTQIG
-1402 EQFFANAEDAET
+1402 TQFFANAENADT
-1414 WANSLMGLTD
+1414 LANSLVGLTD

-1429 AQAEQEAVAA
+1429 AQAEQEAAA
-1439 NAQAAATEL
+1439 AAAQAAASDL
-1448 ASRAADLEAKA
+1448 KSRAAKLDGIAKNIEA
-1459 ADIEATGA
+1459 ADGLIQADNG
-1467 EINANNELIDSQGN
+1467 LIDSNGN
-1481 VILSADEL
+1481 LIVSADDL
-1489 ADAQKQVNEQFEATT
+1489 ADAQKQVNEQFDATT
-1504 PAVKKHNVANNKTA
+1504 PAVTKHSSAAIKT
-1518 STYSKLAAEVRAYA
+1518 SKTYSTLAAQIR
-1532 SSLKSQSAEQKSA
+1532 
-1545 ADAATAKASYIA
+1545 ATAKSLRSQAEEQEAAQQAAQAKANYIA

-1581 KGGGDRGGSGSAADN
+1581 KGGGRGSGGSAADN

-1609 ALQEQQKALEKS
+1609 ALQEAQKKLEKY
-1621 KQALE
+1621 KQQIE
-1626 DQKKALEDQKK
+1626 DAKKALEEQKK

-1649 YKLYV
+1649 YKLYI

-1715 EQQEDSI
+1715 EQQEDSL

-1736 QDGLDNQIDSYDR
+1736 QDGLDNQIDSYDK

-1825 QSNLTSAQRDY
+1825 QSNLASAQRDY

-1849 EQTNEIEKQNDNLE
+1849 EQTDEIEKQNDNLE

-1909 GNDASRLDQLSNF
+1909 GNDASRQDQLSNF

-1972 QNQADEALKQY
+1972 QNQADEALKKY

-1998 QEMKDLIS
+1998 QEMKDLID
-2006 QMVNGQIGQL
+2006 QMVNGQIGEL

-2133 LKEQENKIAEQEKEL
+2133 LKEQENKISEQEKEL

-2156 ANAAKAAGNTAA
+2156 ASAAKAAGNTAA
-2168 SGAKTAGLGIQ
+2168 SGARTAGAGVQ
-2179 ANADKNTNQMV
+2179 QSVDNA
-2190 NALNG
+2190 A
-2195 LNSKIEESMKQAA
+2195 SKISRAIAEKEF
-2208 ADAAAKVVEN
+2208 KVEVHEN
-2218 SSKGFSTLREAVGG
+2218 SRVGNQGSTRVGNKQVSAIMNVGGTLGFSR
-2232 PFGKFGSGSKG
+2232 
-2243 TQIGFSQGG
+2243 GG
-2252 VDDFT
+2252 VDDVT
-2257 KTVAIHGTKNRPE
+2257 RTVAVHGTKNRPE
-2270 LVLNN
+2270 LILNN

-2297 GSARNALMGFGTT
+2297 GSARNALMGFGAT

>member
-1 MASKGTIALQLQINT
+1 MASKGTINLQLNIDTQFKNVNT
-16 IFKDTKSAVAELNKS
+16 AITNFQKALS
-31 LQNIKID
+31 NIKID
-38 KSITNDFGSNL
+38 NNFLNVSGIANTFQTQ
-49 IKSIKEKGQ
+49 IE
-58 EIQDVMQKING
+58 EIQ
-69 TEYTGVND
+69 
-77 KYFNDLFKS
+77 KS
-86 LSSKIEELKQL
+86 LSQASTFELSGSSLNEYQDLLKSIQNQYSSLKSSVTDYQVALNNSKDAIQAQIIQETQAADAAKKKA
-97 QDNLKQ
+97 DNLRT
-103 LQISNKSQDP
+103 QIS
-113 SQDLATAKN
+113 
-122 ELVSYQTELQKV
+122 EIV
-134 TKTVDTFEERLSQLD
+134 T
-149 PLDQAQAY
+149 
-157 QNVSSA
+157 
-163 LQKFK
+163 
-168 AQQDVI
+168 
-174 ATQVVD
+174 
-180 QKKKI
+180 
-185 ADLTTACGEY
+185 
-195 AKKEKEVA
+195 
-203 QAQTDVQ
+203 
-210 EAQKDINKVLEEAD
+210 
-224 RLQTAGL
+224 
-231 DSMTGIKKATT
+231 
-242 EHTKEINE
+242 
-250 QAAALKAKEKA
+250 LKAAQEDIAKTGRE
-261 EKEANQATEE
+261 ATEE
-271 YRQAQIKIA
+271 EKALAEKYKDTNTNLKSLRASLGHANKDYNEHNQKLQELLETQKSYESIGEQIIDITKKTGDEIKTATNARKEEVEVAKQESEAQRAAARAAEEKAKADAKAA
-280 EAEKQATEAT
+280 EAEREALEASKQRVTV
-290 KERISALEQD
+290 LEQD
-300 TTKTLIEYQSAAN
+300 TNSTLIEYQKVTT
-313 QGAKSTNDLS
+313 QGAAATDSLS
-323 AALESSIV
+323 SALESSII
-331 KWGSFTAIVHAAINA
+331 KWGSFTAIVHTAISA
-346 VQDIVS
+346 IKDIVS

-377 NMPQMID
+377 DMPQMID
-384 NANSLALSVDDLTN
+384 NANKLALSVDDLTN

-442 NAFGMSGDDAAN
+442 NAFNMTGEDAQN

-521 RFQKLKTDP
+521 RFQKLKEDP
-530 ESLLEDGVNAN
+530 DSLLEDGVNAN
-541 DIEKA
+541 DVEKA
-546 LKKANV
+546 LKKADV

-564 GDVIMELSAKWNTLD
+564 GDVIMELSAKWDTLD

-594 QSSNFIALVSN
+594 QSSNFIALVGN
-605 NQSNID
+605 YQSNVD
-611 NLAYAMDAAGAAEQQ
+611 NLAYAMDSAGAAEEQ
-626 FSAVSDN
+626 FQAVGNN
-633 LSSALKRL
+633 LSAALQRL

-652 FNSSSSLTSFVNLL
+652 LEDTGALTAFINVLAGFVDI
-666 ASAVGALAKIPGP
+666 LAKIPGP
-679 IKEISLV
+679 IKTITIITTAWTLV
-686 MTALTLIMTKH
+686 MAKH

-702 KRIQSAY
+702 KKVASAR
-709 QEVAVDAQSYAQ
+709 QEMAIEIQSYAQ
-721 KIADAKGNQAEITA
+721 KIKNAQGNDAEFNA
-735 ILENVDAHARLI
+735 IIENVEAHAKLT
-747 AAKKGLNQAETEEL
+747 AAVKGLNEVETEAL
-761 VTKAKSAV
+761 VTKAKSIVMNTKQIQSIDEITKKLNKGSTSLMNYSVEGKTVTSVFASMGESIGGVVGSLVKAIPYVGAV
-769 ANAAEAKELDIITKE
+769 IGVLSVVNAVLKSIFGIDIVGSIEDWIKNGVEKFRDSIDHSLKHTTEKLENFKEEIKSLKDESKELDSTLTTIKDYSDRLQE
-784 LNKSS
+784 AHDNNE
-789 VSLANFG
+789 SLDNLR
-796 SQGVG
+796 Q
-801 IVSALKASFTSLF
+801 
-814 SFISTSIAEI
+814 EI
-824 GALAMANP
+824 LD
-832 VLATIGVAL
+832 
-841 AAVTA
+841 
-846 GVAIYTTAINE
+846 
-857 ESKAI
+857 
-862 QENIDKLKE
+862 NIDSEKLGID
-871 EQETL
+871 TL
-876 STEQQKHEE
+876 T
-885 NAQTLSD
+885 A
-892 YADKLKEAYKQG
+892 
-904 QDLTDIKKELAEK
+904 
-917 FSDEQDIVN
+917 
-926 ATQGSYEDLA
+926 SYEDLTEALENYYKIQQQEADKKVAEYIREQTEANKTTQDYYKNQTSNYIETDDNGPLSGKAYIGKDGKQIYTTDFLAEYNGNKENDEDYDTYAKRMGYTIFTSPKYAIQTIDGQWNYYDTAEEAKEALNQLEADATKIILNQNEADALVRDALTNNANSSVAELDPTVLSLAIQSYYKNIGSAFETGA
-936 NTLDEVI
+936 NTFTQDFLDFQNSVTQ
-943 KREEELAKQK
+943 LSTNA
-953 KYESAIAVEQERAA
+953 
-967 ETDKFETAWNQR
+967 
-979 NPFAKSKRA
+979 
-988 SSRTYTD
+988 
-995 RESGKELTEDQAK
+995 
-1008 AQYRRET
+1008 
-1015 DEGVSWDTYKAA
+1015 GVTLQDALNYLNG
-1027 NFDEKIIYTLTN
+1027 NFDQLSTDTIQKIQDTSSN
-1039 AEGKEFW
+1039 E
-1046 SGTEEE
+1046 
-1052 YKEKIK
+1052 
-1058 ELAQNFYSADDA
+1058 N
-1070 FNMLAQSGEASGDA
+1070 EAL
-1084 VADTQKSKILSLI
+1084 Q
-1097 SQFGDSPFGED
+1097 
-1108 GKVTDVAKEQA
+1108 
-1119 QAIQETFAQAKEE
+1119 QAIDSQTQ
-1132 LGVSFDD
+1132 
-1139 FYNFLLGNYSSLSDK
+1139 
-1154 AYQDIS
+1154 AYQDSIDQLRTS
-1160 NFVVNLNAKNQ
+1160 LSEQGVILDEDTAEKIGLGPLREIQEVVESTGPKVANELIKLYNDSFNNILNGIKIDPDSLDGVKEQ
-1171 QALEDG
+1171 LENA
-1177 LDPSVGDQIISN
+1177 VGDL
-1189 AADNYEQH
+1189 ADNL
-1197 FQDAFSHLAD
+1197 DLS
-1207 YDIISED
+1207 
-1214 DARNLSEKNLN
+1214 NLSEAFSELLN
-1225 LLVEAFDA
+1225 SY
-1233 GGKDA
+1233 
-1238 AKTLLDLIQGNLDD
+1238 LDGSI
-1252 ALKNIKIEPDD
+1252 
-1263 LEGVIG
+1263 
-1269 QLETAIGDSIEN
+1269 DS
-1281 LDTSDLSN
+1281 T
-1289 TLSQLFSAFDN
+1289 
-1300 GDINTSQ
+1300 Q
-1307 FILALQAIASTSD
+1307 FLMALQAISSGSTD
-1320 EANAALSPLISSL
+1320 AAENLSGLVSTM
-1333 QSLSAAS
+1333 QQVTAAS

-1352 TWSDFGTNLGY
+1352 TWSDFGTNLSY

-1376 ELKSVAEAL
+1376 QLKSVAEAL
-1385 GMSVD
+1385 GMTID
-1390 EMIASGNLTQIG
+1390 EIVASANLTQIG
-1402 EQFFANAEDAET
+1402 TQFFANAENADT
-1414 WANSLMGLTD
+1414 LANSLVGLTD

-1429 AQAEQEAVAA
+1429 AQAEQEAAA
-1439 NAQAAATEL
+1439 AAAQAAASDL
-1448 ASRAADLEAKA
+1448 KSRAAKLDGIAKNIEA
-1459 ADIEATGA
+1459 ADGLIQADNG
-1467 EINANNELIDSQGN
+1467 LIDSNGN
-1481 VILSADEL
+1481 LIVSADDL
-1489 ADAQKQVNEQFEATT
+1489 ADAQKQVNEQFDATT
-1504 PAVKKHNVANNKTA
+1504 PAVTKHSSAAIKT
-1518 STYSKLAAEVRAYA
+1518 SKTYSTLAAQIR
-1532 SSLKSQSAEQKSA
+1532 
-1545 ADAATAKASYIA
+1545 ATAKSLRSQAEEQEAAQQAAQAKANYIA

-1581 KGGGDRGGSGSAADN
+1581 KGGGGSGSSTADN
-1596 INEATEA
+1596 VNEATEA

-1609 ALQEQQKALEKS
+1609 ALQEAQKKLEKY
-1621 KQALE
+1621 KQQIE
-1626 DQKKALEDQKK
+1626 DAKKALEEQKK

-1649 YKLYV
+1649 YKLYI

-1715 EQQEDSI
+1715 DQQEDSL

-1736 QDGLDNQIDSYDR
+1736 QNGLDNQIDSYDK

-1825 QSNLTSAQRDY
+1825 QSNLASAQRDY

-1849 EQTNEIEKQNDNLE
+1849 EQTDEIEKQNDNLE

-1909 GNDASRLDQLSNF
+1909 GNDASRQDQLSNF

-1972 QNQADEALKQY
+1972 QNQADEALKKY

-1998 QEMKDLIS
+1998 QEMKDLIN

-2133 LKEQENKIAEQEKEL
+2133 LKEQENKISEQEKEL

-2168 SGAKTAGLGIQ
+2168 SGARTAGAGVQ
-2179 ANADKNTNQMV
+2179 RSVDNA
-2190 NALNG
+2190 A
-2195 LNSKIEESMKQAA
+2195 SKISRAIAEKEF
-2208 ADAAAKVVEN
+2208 KVEVHEN
-2218 SSKGFSTLREAVGG
+2218 SRIGNQGSTRVGNKQVSAIMNVGGTLGFSR
-2232 PFGKFGSGSKG
+2232 
-2243 TQIGFSQGG
+2243 GG
-2252 VDDFT
+2252 VDDVT
-2257 KTVAIHGTKNRPE
+2257 RTVAVHGTKNRPE
-2270 LVLNN
+2270 LILNN

>member
-1 MASKGTIALQLQINT
+1 MASKGTVALQLQIDT
-16 IFKDTKSAVAELNKS
+16 TFKNAKEAVASLNKT
-31 LQNIKID
+31 LEGIKVNS
-38 KSITNDFGSNL
+38 SITNASGEKIVTDAKAKAKEIQEILNQIQGSNY
-49 IKSIKEKGQ
+49 
-58 EIQDVMQKING
+58 N
-69 TEYTGVND
+69 GVND
-77 KYFNDLFKS
+77 KIFNNLFKQ
-86 LSSKIEELKQL
+86 LESKASELKTL
-97 QDNLKQ
+97 QDQLKNIDLNNQSSNPSLDLVNAQDELKNFEKELEVANQ
-103 LQISNKSQDP
+103 L
-113 SQDLATAKN
+113 
-122 ELVSYQTELQKV
+122 
-134 TKTVDTFEERLSQLD
+134 VDE
-149 PLDQAQAY
+149 A
-157 QNVSSA
+157 
-163 LQKFK
+163 
-168 AQQDVI
+168 
-174 ATQVVD
+174 
-180 QKKKI
+180 KKKQDQLSYNKTSDSYREATEAVKSYTAEQNNLIAKVENQKTAI
-185 ADLTTACGEY
+185 ADLE
-195 AKKEKEVA
+195 EKQRQYNQSQNEATEVQNQINIA
-203 QAQTDVQ
+203 LEQTD
-210 EAQKDINKVLEEAD
+210 KVLEETN
-224 RLQTAGL
+224 RIREQGL
-231 DSMTGIKKATT
+231 DSMSGQKGMLRELDKEQRENATSAENSADAQENLNNKQAEGT
-242 EHTKEINE
+242 QSAENLASSTKEVGD
-250 QAAALKAKEKA
+250 
-261 EKEANQATEE
+261 
-271 YRQAQIKIA
+271 AQG
-280 EAEKQATEAT
+280 E
-290 KERISALEQD
+290 
-300 TTKTLIEYQSAAN
+300 AAN
-313 QGAKSTNDLS
+313 NTNKLS
-323 AALESSIV
+323 ATLDTAIV
-331 KWGSFTAIVHAAINA
+331 KWVSFRAIVQTAKRA
-346 VQDIVS
+346 VEDIVQ

-365 AVSGIATESLWG
+365 AVSGIATDQLWG

-431 STAVDQLTSTM
+431 ATAVDQLTSTM
-442 NAFGMSGDDAAN
+442 NAFGMEGEDAQN
-454 VVDVFANMA
+454 VVDVFASMA

-541 DIEKA
+541 DVEKA
-546 LKKANV
+546 LKKADV

-564 GDVIMELSAKWNTLD
+564 GDVIMELSSKWDTLD

-594 QSSNFIALVSN
+594 QSSNFIALVGN
-605 NQSNID
+605 YQSNVN
-611 NLAYAMDAAGAAEQQ
+611 NLAYAMDSAGASEQQ
-626 FSAVSDN
+626 FEAISSN
-633 LSSALKRL
+633 LSSAFIRL
-641 DNNFTALKTSF
+641 ENEWTRLKTSF
-652 FNSSSSLTSFVNLL
+652 ADGKNIISSAVDVLSNLL
-666 ASAVGALAKIPGP
+666 HFISDIGPTATLAGGGILLLTTRIVALTVAETARQKIQKLNTVLDTKSYENYNKLAAKIVLVIASFLGLNEAQTQNLL
-679 IKEISLV
+679 IKTGLS
-686 MTALTLIMTKH
+686 
-697 NLQVQ
+697 
-702 KRIQSAY
+702 
-709 QEVAVDAQSYAQ
+709 AVDA
-721 KIADAKGNQAEITA
+721 
-735 ILENVDAHARLI
+735 
-747 AAKKGLNQAETEEL
+747 EEL
-761 VTKAKSAV
+761 VNSVAITGANSVQAASWQLLTGAISGAAKAAW
-769 ANAAEAKELDIITKE
+769 AFIT
-784 LNKSS
+784 SP
-789 VSLANFG
+789 
-796 SQGVG
+796 VG
-801 IVSALKASFTSLF
+801 L
-814 SFISTSIAEI
+814 
-824 GALAMANP
+824 
-832 VLATIGVAL
+832 AL

-846 GVAIYTTAINE
+846 AVGVAALAYSSYIDRQKEEATILQDQIDSLKQSAETHKEAAQNYIDESNKLEDYIERLQQAKENGEDLTDIRKEISDSFDEEALGVDVTKTSYDKLTAALQDNIDKREELIKQETYARLKDEANEKKKEAEQLKNNQKNKKAVGAKITDNSGKEISQEDFEKQYNTNAKKASVGSTYAANSSSSETKEAFAKRMGFTYKVEYEIQDANGNPLFTGTEEDLKKKLAELGKNFYTSSDATIAVE
-857 ESKAI
+857 ESGLNISDSGLNQSQYGKTLSLVSKYSNENILDENGDVTDKAQKAVSELKTFYDQLI
-862 QENIDKLKE
+862 QQTGASYDQFIALVNGQETDMSNQVYDAVVQAMSVWGNYANSTNPAVQAIEKQFQDIDDTYKKNIDKLKDIKIE
-871 EQETL
+871 LPESIIDDASYSLVNSLATAIDTGGEDFARALAEPLTNLLSDAANEIDPSDFSSVVDTIENGLASIDWSDGSSIESYISTLKELEAQYPQLATYIDAIIQSFNDSNVAILRLQDSMNSVTSATDFL
-876 STEQQKHEE
+876 STAVNDGYDSIAEMESAAEAAGLKLSDLGFYLNETSSKWKILSSSAQEAAEGIRQADEATANSIVSDQIKANSALSVIAGL
-885 NAQTLSD
+885 NAQKVAQEGLSM
-892 YADKLKEAYKQG
+892 
-904 QDLTDIKKELAEK
+904 TELAAAQASLVAAK
-917 FSDEQDIVN
+917 
-926 ATQGSYEDLA
+926 EDA
-936 NTLDEVI
+936 D
-943 KREEELAKQK
+943 
-953 KYESAIAVEQERAA
+953 
-967 ETDKFETAWNQR
+967 
-979 NPFAKSKRA
+979 
-988 SSRTYTD
+988 
-995 RESGKELTEDQAK
+995 
-1008 AQYRRET
+1008 AQ
-1015 DEGVSWDTYKAA
+1015 VK
-1027 NFDEKIIYTLTN
+1027 
-1039 AEGKEFW
+1039 
-1046 SGTEEE
+1046 
-1052 YKEKIK
+1052 
-1058 ELAQNFYSADDA
+1058 
-1070 FNMLAQSGEASGDA
+1070 LAQSAVDAAQSIVDTYNGRVIAAGEASKVQSQEVDVNKENLQAEVDA
-1084 VADTQKSKILSLI
+1084 YNSTMDGIVARYPDGAAAEGIAKGGGATVA
-1097 SQFGDSPFGED
+1097 GGA
-1108 GKVTDVAKEQA
+1108 GKVLSAAELNASKA
-1119 QAIQETFAQAKEE
+1119 QEM
-1132 LGVSFDD
+1132 L
-1139 FYNFLLGNYSSLSDK
+1139 DK
-1154 AYQDIS
+1154 A
-1160 NFVVNLNAKNQ
+1160 K
-1171 QALEDG
+1171 
-1177 LDPSVGDQIISN
+1177 
-1189 AADNYEQH
+1189 
-1197 FQDAFSHLAD
+1197 
-1207 YDIISED
+1207 
-1214 DARNLSEKNLN
+1214 
-1225 LLVEAFDA
+1225 
-1233 GGKDA
+1233 
-1238 AKTLLDLIQGNLDD
+1238 
-1252 ALKNIKIEPDD
+1252 
-1263 LEGVIG
+1263 
-1269 QLETAIGDSIEN
+1269 
-1281 LDTSDLSN
+1281 
-1289 TLSQLFSAFDN
+1289 
-1300 GDINTSQ
+1300 
-1307 FILALQAIASTSD
+1307 
-1320 EANAALSPLISSL
+1320 AALSAAQEQANQINDAIGILDAYKSSVL
-1333 QSLSAAS
+1333 GAS
-1340 QDSFTSMESVSQ
+1340 
-1352 TWSDFGTNLGY
+1352 N
-1363 IQQLASDTGISLD
+1363 
-1376 ELKSVAEAL
+1376 
-1385 GMSVD
+1385 
-1390 EMIASGNLTQIG
+1390 
-1402 EQFFANAEDAET
+1402 
-1414 WANSLMGLTD
+1414 
-1424 SQLAQ
+1424 
-1429 AQAEQEAVAA
+1429 
-1439 NAQAAATEL
+1439 
-1448 ASRAADLEAKA
+1448 
-1459 ADIEATGA
+1459 
-1467 EINANNELIDSQGN
+1467 
-1481 VILSADEL
+1481 
-1489 ADAQKQVNEQFEATT
+1489 
-1504 PAVKKHNVANNKTA
+1504 AVKGLGD
-1518 STYSKLAAEVRAYA
+1518 S
-1532 SSLKSQSAEQKSA
+1532 
-1545 ADAATAKASYIA
+1545 
-1557 NLRTQLQSAKKDW
+1557 
-1570 QNYGK
+1570 
-1575 AAGSGS
+1575 S
-1581 KGGGDRGGSGSAADN
+1581 KGGSGGAAEKS
-1596 INEATEA
+1596 NELTDA
-1603 LEEQKK
+1603 LEAQKK

-1666 RQTTRIEAFYDAIKD
+1666 RQTTRIEAFYGAIKD
-1681 TIQSEIDSFNDQ
+1681 TIQSEIDSFNNQ

-1715 EQQEDSI
+1715 DKQEDSL

-1736 QDGLDNQIDSYDR
+1736 QNGLDNQIDSYDK

-1825 QSNLTSAQRDY
+1825 QSNLASAQRDY

-1849 EQTNEIEKQNDNLE
+1849 EQTDEIEKQNDNLE

-1909 GNDASRLDQLSNF
+1909 GNDASRQDQLSNF

-1972 QNQADEALKQY
+1972 QNQADEALKKY

-1998 QEMKDLIS
+1998 QEMKDLIN

-2104 RNNDEAERIQDQID
+2104 RNNDEAEKIQDQID
-2118 GLDEQANVIQAQIDA
+2118 GLDEQANIIQAQIDA

-2179 ANADKNTNQMV
+2179 ANADKNTNRMV
-2190 NALNG
+2190 SALDG
-2195 LNSKIEESMKQAA
+2195 LNSKIEQSMKQAA

-2288 TRIPTLSSA
+2288 TRIPTLSTA
-2297 GSARNALMGFGTT
+2297 GSARNALMGFGAT